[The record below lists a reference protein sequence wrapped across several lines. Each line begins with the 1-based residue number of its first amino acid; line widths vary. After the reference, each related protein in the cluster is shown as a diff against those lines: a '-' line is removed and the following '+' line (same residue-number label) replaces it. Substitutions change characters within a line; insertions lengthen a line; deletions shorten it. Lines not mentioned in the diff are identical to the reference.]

1 MVAVLGAVVIVIS
14 GCAAEPGPPHVDS
27 LPATTTAI
35 EPSTPTITEV
45 GGEEPVA
52 PSESAPESPV
62 ETAVQTTTTA
72 ASLPEASESVEN
84 GGSSTDAEPDSEPP
98 QTDQT
103 SDQADTS
110 QAALHH
116 LPVVIKN
123 PPHPEPLANNR
134 VSSMWRRL
142 RVPPRSY
149 GELVP
154 QAPFRGL
161 VSSEVDYEPG
171 DHHGAPLLRYFDTTS
186 KSLVELRIG
195 EAAVTSC
202 YWAMWP
208 ERDGLHLSFEEATG
222 DSLSVVHAEW
232 GKSPQALPRSA
243 LDDSEWWQ
251 RRVSASH
258 MVSYANGQIELEHS
272 DTGFVLRYGDLVRE
286 YTLHLDQP
294 LSYYGGSYPNRYLPR
309 MAIPPSLLD
318 GGELAD
324 AVYGE
329 IGRRWYPYLAGTD
342 GQILG
347 IEVVADE
354 PACSPVSYLFLIS
367 LRDGVVRSCTWTYE
381 GQIALVTTADAA
393 DEEAWLDEIELPPK
407 GSIYDGLCTAFD
419 GDLALLATLETPPDT
434 YRTDGER

>member
-1 MVAVLGAVVIVIS
+1 
-14 GCAAEPGPPHVDS
+14 
-27 LPATTTAI
+27 
-35 EPSTPTITEV
+35 
-45 GGEEPVA
+45 
-52 PSESAPESPV
+52 
-62 ETAVQTTTTA
+62 
-72 ASLPEASESVEN
+72 
-84 GGSSTDAEPDSEPP
+84 
-98 QTDQT
+98 
-103 SDQADTS
+103 
-110 QAALHH
+110 
-116 LPVVIKN
+116 
-123 PPHPEPLANNR
+123 
-134 VSSMWRRL
+134 
-142 RVPPRSY
+142 
-149 GELVP
+149 
-154 QAPFRGL
+154 
-161 VSSEVDYEPG
+161 
-171 DHHGAPLLRYFDTTS
+171 
-186 KSLVELRIG
+186 
-195 EAAVTSC
+195 
-202 YWAMWP
+202 MWP

-222 DSLSVVHAEW
+222 DSLSVVLAEW

-251 RRVSASH
+251 RRVSANH

-309 MAIPPSLLD
+309 MAISPSPLD

-347 IEVVADE
+347 IEVVAAE